1 MLNRQAFLIALQFL
15 TVIPVKLDPPV
26 SSEAMGRSLLFY
38 PLVGLLT
45 GLILVVTAS
54 LLSSH
59 NVLVSAALILTLWV
73 VLTGG
78 LHLDGLADSS
88 DAWLGGLGDKA
99 KTLAI
104 MKDPA
109 CGPIGVLALL
119 LVVLLKFVS
128 ITALLESQQT
138 YALIWAVVLA
148 RTAMPLLFLTTPYQR
163 QQGLAST
170 LRSAM
175 PQTAI
180 RGVLLITFIIT
191 VLLAGVGVVA
201 ITLIVFLLLR
211 YLMERRLGGFTGD
224 TAGAMIELLETTIL
238 LFFVLS

>member
-15 TVIPVKLDPPV
+15 TIFPVKLRAPV
-26 SSEAMGRSLLFY
+26 STEAMGRSLVFY
-38 PLVGLLT
+38 PLVGLLL
-45 GLILVVTAS
+45 GAVLVVITQ
-54 LLSSH
+54 LLPAQIP
-59 NVLVSAALILTLWV
+59 LVSAALVLTLWI

-99 KTLAI
+99 RTLAI

-119 LVVLLKFVS
+119 LVLLLKFVA
-128 ITALLESQQT
+128 IVTLIETQQT
-138 YALIWAVVLA
+138 IGLLWAVVLA
-148 RTAMPLLFLTTPYQR
+148 RLAMPLLFLTTDYQR
-163 QQGLAST
+163 EQGLGSA
-170 LRSAM
+170 LRAAM
-175 PQTAI
+175 PEDTV
-180 RGVLLITFIIT
+180 RTMLLITTAVT
-191 VLLAGVGVVA
+191 VLLAGVGVTVV
-201 ITLIVFLLLR
+201 TLVVFLLLR

-238 LFFVLS
+238 IFFVLS

>member
-15 TVIPVKLDPPV
+15 TIFPVKLSTPV
-26 SSEAMGRSLLFY
+26 SSAAMGRSLLFY
-38 PLVGLLT
+38 PLVGLLVGT
-45 GLILVVTAS
+45 FLVTIEL
-54 LLSSH
+54 LLSTQSP
-59 NVLVSAALILTLWV
+59 LVSAALVLTLWI

-99 KTLAI
+99 RTLAI

-119 LVVLLKFVS
+119 LVLLLKFVAIVS
-128 ITALLESQQT
+128 LVEMQQPLALV
-138 YALIWAVVLA
+138 WVVVLA
-148 RTAMPLLFLTTPYQR
+148 RLAMPLLFLTTHYQR
-163 QQGLAST
+163 EQGLG
-170 LRSAM
+170 SAM
-175 PQTAI
+175 RAAMPENAV
-180 RGVLLITFIIT
+180 RAMLLITTAIL
-191 VLLAGVGVVA
+191 VLLAGFGVVLV
-201 ITLIVFLLLR
+201 TLVVFLLLR

-224 TAGAMIELLETTIL
+224 TAGAMIELLETTVL

>member
-15 TVIPVKLDPPV
+15 TIIPVKLDPPV

-180 RGVLLITFIIT
+180 WGVLLITFIIT

>member
-15 TVIPVKLDPPV
+15 TIFPVKLNTSV

-38 PLVGLLT
+38 PLVGLIL
-45 GLILVVTAS
+45 GAVLIAIAL
-54 LLSSH
+54 LLSTQ
-59 NVLVSAALILTLWV
+59 NPFVSAALVLTLWV
-73 VLTGG
+73 VVTGG

-99 KTLAI
+99 RTLAI

-119 LVVLLKFVS
+119 LVLLLKFVA
-128 ITALLESQQT
+128 ITTLIETQQATALV
-138 YALIWAVVLA
+138 WAVVLA
-148 RTAMPLLFLTTPYQR
+148 RTAMPLLFLTTNYQR
-163 QQGLAST
+163 EQGLG
-170 LRSAM
+170 SAM
-175 PQTAI
+175 RAAMPEDATRA
-180 RGVLLITFIIT
+180 VLLITAAVT
-191 VLLAGVGVVA
+191 VLLAGFGVVV
-201 ITLIVFLLLR
+201 ITLVVFMLLR

-224 TAGAMIELLETTIL
+224 TAGAMIELLETTAL

>member
-15 TVIPVKLDPPV
+15 TIFPVKLSTPV
-26 SSEAMGRSLLFY
+26 CSAAMGRSLLFY
-38 PLVGLLT
+38 PLVGLLVGT
-45 GLILVVTAS
+45 FLVAIEL
-54 LLSSH
+54 LLSTQSP
-59 NVLVSAALILTLWV
+59 LVSAALVLTLWI

-99 KTLAI
+99 RTLAI

-119 LVVLLKFVS
+119 LVLLLKFVAIVS
-128 ITALLESQQT
+128 LVEMQQT
-138 YALIWAVVLA
+138 LALVWVVVLA
-148 RTAMPLLFLTTPYQR
+148 RLAMPLLFLTTHYQR
-163 QQGLAST
+163 EHGLG
-170 LRSAM
+170 SAM
-175 PQTAI
+175 RAAMPENAV
-180 RGVLLITFIIT
+180 RAMLLITTAIL
-191 VLLAGVGVVA
+191 VLLAGFGVVLV
-201 ITLIVFLLLR
+201 TLVVFLLLR

-224 TAGAMIELLETTIL
+224 TAGAMIELLETTVL